1 MDLLQISLASGWS
14 TRPLT
19 AAPEVEVRAL
29 MARFRLRLGDDGVIP
44 HLPMLPVA
52 PRLLEL
58 CRGLTAVIT
67 RVSGRVVVP
76 LTARCHLSMRLTT
89 PALQVTLTA
98 GQGAPVLDGQRVPAA
113 PFIDSVV
120 QTTHKFIDRLKVDAP
135 ALAATVLIESLA
147 MAATVLASQQ
157 LPEGRP
163 ALGDDRPEPEVV
175 FEDATRLA
183 FAHDGIGRLTVWLGK
198 ARLQIDDCPP
208 APAAA
213 ALVQL
218 VRDAIATRDW
228 PLGQRLIPVDA
239 TGARAFGLVRGF
251 DGLALMLV
259 DGAHQPLCAPHG
271 VGRVELADAAWQAVR
286 RMSTA
291 FVEHT
296 ETLIRML
303 GWARALDA
311 PLPPAAPVPP
321 DWQAPVADTEAHGA
335 PLPVSGLH
343 HLHYRR
349 AWRREAPGLLQV
361 NEGGGG
367 LLVYDRSGLTALSPE
382 SGAVC
387 WEQPG
392 LRPLN
397 RFAAG
402 VAVDA
407 LGRLTAFDDESG
419 TIRWRCEVE
428 DEAPVL
434 AVVQTPEGWIAQTD
448 VTLFGL
454 STGGERRW
462 RFDAWYGQILGV
474 CAHGPLAWCVAEDGH
489 LHGIRVADGAQ
500 QFVQPVLGEPDG
512 GIRVEPEGLLVAS
525 TIEPTGRGA
534 LALYDPVDGHLL
546 WRVRCDGALAHPPCA
561 GDGSVV
567 VLLRDGDRFVLE
579 ARALTDG
586 ALRWRHARI
595 ELGAGCQLHKVGDLL
610 CLKSTEGAVS
620 AIDIRDGAVRW
631 GLPPDDVDQSLT
643 ANAPPVGRRGILL
656 VPGVAIRVVDPS
668 VGRLIQVIDCGELM
682 PGWMHV
688 WPNGDLVIA
697 EDQAVVRYALGG
709 HLALVGR

>member
-14 TRPLT
+14 ARPVT
-19 AAPEVEVRAL
+19 AAPDVEVRAL

-98 GQGAPVLDGQRVPAA
+98 GHGAPVLDGQLVPAA
-113 PFIDSVV
+113 SFIDSVV
-120 QTTHKFIDRLKVDAP
+120 QTTRAFIDRLKDDAP
-135 ALAATVLIESLA
+135 ALAATALIESLA
-147 MAATVLASQQ
+147 VAATALASQQ

-163 ALGDDRPEPEVV
+163 AVADEMPEPEEI
-175 FEDATRLA
+175 FDDAIRLA
-183 FAHDGIGRLTVWLGK
+183 FAHDGVGRLTVCLGK
-198 ARLQIDDCPP
+198 ARLQIEGCPP

-239 TGARAFGLVRGF
+239 AGARAFGLVRGF
-251 DGLALMLV
+251 DGLALTLL
-259 DGAHQPLCAPHG
+259 DGAQQPLCAPHA

-296 ETLIRML
+296 ETLIRL
-303 GWARALDA
+303 LRWARALDA
-311 PLPPAAPVPP
+311 PLPLAAPAPP
-321 DWQAPVADTEAHGA
+321 EWRAPVADAEAHDA

-361 NEGGGG
+361 SDGGGG
-367 LLVYDRSGLTALSPE
+367 LLVYDGSGLTALSPE

-392 LRPLN
+392 LRPLT

-434 AVVQTPEGWIAQTD
+434 AVLQTPVGWIAQTD

-489 LHGIRVADGAQ
+489 VHGIRVADGAQ
-500 QFVQPVLGEPDG
+500 QFVRPVLGEPDG
-512 GIRVEPEGLLVAS
+512 GIRIEPEGLLVAS
-525 TIEPTGRGA
+525 TVEPTGRGA
-534 LALYDPVDGHLL
+534 LALHDPVDGRLL

-579 ARALTDG
+579 ARALADG

-595 ELGAGCQLHKVGDLL
+595 ALGAGCQLHKVGDLL
-610 CLKSTEGAVS
+610 CLKSTEGEVS
-620 AIDIRDGAVRW
+620 AVDIRDGTVRW

-643 ANAPPVGRRGILL
+643 ANAPPIGRRGIML

-668 VGRLIQVIDCGELM
+668 AGRLIQVIDCGELM